1 MSWSHTYNIHR
12 EFSFWHHK
20 RQNVHALIERKWRK
34 QIENLIILKKFLV
47 SVQLKKYSSTTN
59 FAVVWNVLPLL
70 YKSNDFI
77 IYVLH
82 VWLLLSKRRWTKKA
96 SFWPF
101 TRCDVLVAGSLH
113 SNAMNIL
120 WRRGTV
126 KLSDDS
132 MDGGEG
138 KKKFLIAGE
147 NMLLLSFT
155 QYMVRLLLPQ
165 SMYMYVLPKKGEI
178 FTAWLW
184 PHCHNYDVAGEYLSS
199 LANVL
204 GELWCVCD
212 DVVLVPPLLF
222 FDRCHIMDNLL

>member
-1 MSWSHTYNIHR
+1 MITYNIHR

-47 SVQLKKYSSTTN
+47 SVQLKKYSSTHT
-59 FAVVWNVLPLL
+59 FAVVWIFLPLL
-70 YKSNDFI
+70 YKSNDCI

-165 SMYMYVLPKKGEI
+165 SMYTSICMCYPKKGKFLRLGYGHIATITTSRESI
-178 FTAWLW
+178 
-184 PHCHNYDVAGEYLSS
+184 YL
-199 LANVL
+199 V
-204 GELWCVCD
+204 
-212 DVVLVPPLLF
+212 
-222 FDRCHIMDNLL
+222 

>member
-1 MSWSHTYNIHR
+1 MITYNIHR

-70 YKSNDFI
+70 YKSNDCI

-147 NMLLLSFT
+147 HVASIF
-155 QYMVRLLLPQ
+155 YSIHGSSSASPE
-165 SMYMYVLPKKGEI
+165 YV
-178 FTAWLW
+178 
-184 PHCHNYDVAGEYLSS
+184 
-199 LANVL
+199 
-204 GELWCVCD
+204 
-212 DVVLVPPLLF
+212 
-222 FDRCHIMDNLL
+222 